1 MFWHNVFVIFRIFGL
16 ISILGMAITGK
27 QAGNKRLH
35 WAYRAMIL
43 LTVLL
48 LGGLLFLAK
57 QGLLK

>member
-1 MFWHNVFVIFRIFGL
+1 L